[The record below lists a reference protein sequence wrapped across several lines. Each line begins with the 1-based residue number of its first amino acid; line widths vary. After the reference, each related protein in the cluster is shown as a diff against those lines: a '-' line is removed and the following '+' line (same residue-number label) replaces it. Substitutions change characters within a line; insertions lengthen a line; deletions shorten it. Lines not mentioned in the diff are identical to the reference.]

1 MPSSADSTTLGTSY
15 PISTCGDDLLS
26 IHVGAASKCQAVAR
40 QLRESGHWIECVAG
54 IESVVVQFDA
64 ATIEPSD
71 ARERLQTELMSPVSE
86 AAVSSD
92 LIDVPVCYGGE
103 FGPDLDSVSETLG
116 LSPAEVIRRHCAAE
130 HVVDML
136 GFLPGFAYVGGLGGD
151 LNIPRL
157 TQPRVR
163 VVAGSIGIADGRT
176 GVYALAG
183 PGGWSIIGRTPLTLF
198 DPSAEQAFTLQAA
211 SRVRFSSISTDEFK
225 RLVYS

>member
-1 MPSSADSTTLGTSY
+1 MPSSADSTTFGTRY
-15 PISTCGDDLLS
+15 PISACGDDLLS
-26 IHVGAASKCQAVAR
+26 IRIGTASKCQVVAR

-64 ATIEPSD
+64 AKLGLGD
-71 ARERLQTELMSPVSE
+71 ARKLLQIESMLPVTE
-86 AAVSSD
+86 AAVTSEV
-92 LIDVPVCYGGE
+92 IEIPVCYGGE
-103 FGPDLDSVSETLG
+103 FGPDLDRVSETLG
-116 LSPAEVIRRHCAAE
+116 LSPVEVIRRHCAT
-130 HVVDML
+130 VYTVDML
-136 GFLPGFAYVGGLGGD
+136 GFLPGFAYIGGLD
-151 LNIPRL
+151 DDIDIPRL

-163 VVAGSIGIADGRT
+163 VAAGSIGIADGRT